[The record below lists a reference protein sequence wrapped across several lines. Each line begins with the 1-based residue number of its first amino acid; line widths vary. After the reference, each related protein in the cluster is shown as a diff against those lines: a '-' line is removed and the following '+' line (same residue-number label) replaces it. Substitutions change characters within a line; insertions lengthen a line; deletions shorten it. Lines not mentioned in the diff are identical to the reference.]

1 MTAPWKFNEPTNV
14 PTHADVP
21 NPKETAFEYQ
31 GPDVPTV
38 EQLEAMASRA
48 ARACEKANSASQR
61 NPTDQHLRTRALD
74 AAAILS
80 ARLAELEAAKAKG
93 PRTTNERNFIGG

>member
-38 EQLEAMASRA
+38 EQLEAIALVPL
-48 ARACEKANSASQR
+48 ACEKANSASQR

-80 ARLAELEAAKAKG
+80 ARLAELEAAKAKR